1 MDIQADMTMKGKPSL
16 ISRFTVAF
24 CLILTAGLLIS
35 SLVSPKRPHAENS
48 RAAPS
53 IHSASLAG

>member
-1 MDIQADMTMKGKPSL
+1 MDIQADMMMKGKPSL

-35 SLVSPKRPHAENS
+35 SLVSPKRPHADKTS
-48 RAAPS
+48 GAPS
-53 IHSASLAG
+53 IHGASLAS